1 MGRLVPGCSR
11 SFGPDGKRSLKRGST
26 SPRRR
31 PLDSVEHAPSGSP
44 PAGAPSAT
52 EAPPYSHPPESLT
65 LIIPS
70 RNEAPSL
77 ARVVRQWWEQ
87 RPAGFDLEILVVDDA
102 STDDTPRILRELG
115 AELPVHTLRNTT
127 RLGYGGSLREGI
139 LHTRTKWVAFT
150 DADGQFDPG
159 DLPNL
164 LAVVSSETVLANGW
178 RPRRADPFIRIVIS
192 IGFRS
197 LLMTFFGVRIRDPT
211 STLKAARTEPVR
223 AIAQQFRYMNGSF
236 GNEFTIR
243 WVKSGYTIVPVA
255 IRHHPRLD
263 GDSRIVSKGAIG
275 RVAAQQF
282 IALLRLWREM
292 HRLSLP
298 ASPAVHPEPG
308 E

>member
-1 MGRLVPGCSR
+1 MGECIPPSAIG
-11 SFGPDGKRSLKRGST
+11 
-26 SPRRR
+26 
-31 PLDSVEHAPSGSP
+31 VESEQHAPSGSP
-44 PAGAPSAT
+44 SPGARFVS
-52 EAPPYSHPPESLT
+52 EVLSHPPSLESLT

-77 ARVVRQWWEQ
+77 PRVVRQWWEQ

-102 STDDTPRILRELG
+102 STDDTPRVLEELSS
-115 AELPVHTLRNTT
+115 EIPVRTLRNPQ
-127 RLGYGGSLREGI
+127 RLGYGGSLQEGI

-150 DADGQFDPG
+150 DADGQFDPA

-164 LAVVSSETVLANGW
+164 LAAVTSETVLANGW
-178 RPRRADPFIRIVIS
+178 RPHRADPFIRIVIS

-197 LLMTFFGVRIRDPT
+197 LLMTFFGVRIKDPT

-223 AIAQQFRYMNGSF
+223 AIAEQFRYMNGSF

-243 WVKSGYTIVPVA
+243 WVKSGFSIVPVA

-263 GDSRIVSKGAIG
+263 GDSRIVSKGGMG

-292 HRLSLP
+292 HRLTLP
-298 ASPAVHPEPG
+298 ANPAVTPEPG